1 MYGPWSNHTGN
12 HNALYP
18 SSKQSQWEKSHLNM
32 NAVANNWIKAGI
44 NRNKLV
50 LSIAFHSLSFTLKD
64 KNQHSTYSPVE
75 GQLVGVLRYSEICSN
90 YTDFTEVWDN
100 DQKSPYKYKDDQWF
114 AYNSKEAVSIKG
126 DYIKSKGFF
135 GVNVWHLED
144 DDIHGVCGTK
154 QVLLKY
160 LHEGLG
166 NKVNF
171 GN

>member
-75 GQLVGVLRYSEICSN
+75 GQLVGVLRYSE
-90 YTDFTEVWDN
+90 
-100 DQKSPYKYKDDQWF
+100 
-114 AYNSKEAVSIKG
+114 G